1 LERRQ
6 AVNGD
11 QVQMPKRSAMAISV
25 LLSNYK
31 VAYSSKPKVRMEGWE
46 KPTKDII
53 KINVDAGF
61 DVDTL
66 KGSTSVVAMNH
77 KGHFIAAC
85 NSKIDHV
92 HDALSA

>member
-1 LERRQ
+1 ME
-6 AVNGD
+6 
-11 QVQMPKRSAMAISV
+11 ISV

-66 KGSTSVVAMNH
+66 KGSTSVVARNH

-85 NSKIDHV
+85 NSKIAHV
-92 HDALSA
+92 HGALSA